1 MYCFT
6 KHGLVAIAAY
16 EPDRKNPP
24 GWLIDSERR
33 FIHNNAAEGERHYL
47 VRGWHFDL
55 IQSVIGNH
63 QAVFVDGEAD
73 YPYRGLVWAA
83 DMPMTMEMLV
93 NDIDYYSLKASVA
106 EDQTLWSGLNDVHT
120 VAKRHF
126 DWRYEMIPASYV
138 NDGFAA
144 LWDDWEEDHNAS

>member
-1 MYCFT
+1 MYIFT

-24 GWLIDSERR
+24 GWLIDAERR
-33 FIHNNAAEGERHYL
+33 FIHNSAASGERHYL

-55 IQSVIGNH
+55 IQNVIGHH
-63 QAVFVDGEAD
+63 QAVFVDHEAD

-83 DMPMTMEMLV
+83 DMPMAMEMLV
-93 NDIDYYSLKASVA
+93 NDIDYYSLKASVV
-106 EDQTLWSGLNDVHT
+106 ENRTLWSGLNDVHT
-120 VAKRHF
+120 VAKRHW
-126 DWRYEMIPASYV
+126 DWRYDSIMPSYV